1 MPALKSE
8 TAALRRDARVFAALG
23 DEMRMSLVARLGR
36 GSPLSIARLTEGQ
49 GVTRQAITKHLR
61 ILRGAGLVRSVRH
74 GRENR
79 FALEPVALDAAR
91 QALDR
96 ISRQWDV
103 ALARLKA
110 TLEGAE
116 GSRP

>member
-1 MPALKSE
+1 MPASPSRSE
-8 TAALRRDARVFAALG
+8 AAALRREARIFAALG
-23 DEMRMSLVARLGR
+23 DETRMSLVAKLGR

-49 GVTRQAITKHLR
+49 GVTRQSITKHLR

-79 FALEPVALDAAR
+79 FLLEPGAVQSAR
-91 QALDR
+91 ESLER
-96 ISRQWDV
+96 ISHQWDE

-110 TLEGAE
+110 SLE
-116 GSRP
+116 S